1 MNNAYRRR
9 AGCLLGLGMAL
20 AFGLVAMNLNR
31 LMLPGVPLYQPP
43 LGPWGNLLI
52 LGAAGA
58 ALGLVC
64 AWPESGILGVF
75 ASAGLTALLL
85 VAFNMLAA
93 RSWGDRVWVFLVGN
107 AALFIPLAALCV
119 PIMALV
125 RWVAGKQDEARQLRL
140 SVWRRLPGPLAL
152 CLVAGA
158 CGLFTLYREETR
170 LSLLR
175 FDRSLA
181 KARAATAADALPAYL
196 QGADVGGFLAHAR
209 GRYTFQHETDNIDRF
224 RIPRPGLN
232 FDNQQAFIAR
242 FDSGWSLVC
251 IYPTPDTDPLC
262 KGFDTLNP

>member
-1 MNNAYRRR
+1 MSNAYRRR

-43 LGPWGNLLI
+43 FGPWGNLVL

-58 ALGLVC
+58 AVGLVC
-64 AWPESGILGVF
+64 AWPENGILGTF
-75 ASAGLTALLL
+75 ASAGLAALLL

-93 RSWGDRVWVFLVGN
+93 RSWGDRLWVFLVAN
-107 AALFIPLAALCV
+107 AALFVPLAALLV
-119 PIMALV
+119 PLMALV
-125 RWVAGKQDEARQLRL
+125 RWIAGKQDEARQSRL
-140 SVWRRLPGPLAL
+140 PVWRRLPGPLAL

-158 CGLFTLYREETR
+158 CGLFAFYREETR
-170 LSLLR
+170 LTLVR

-181 KARAATAADALPAYL
+181 QAQAATATGDLPAFL
-196 QGADVGGFLAHAR
+196 QTEDVGGFLEHAR
-209 GRYTFQHETDNIDRF
+209 GHYTFQHETDNIDRF

-251 IYPTPDTDPLC
+251 IYPTPETDPLC
-262 KGFDTLNP
+262 KGFDTLDP